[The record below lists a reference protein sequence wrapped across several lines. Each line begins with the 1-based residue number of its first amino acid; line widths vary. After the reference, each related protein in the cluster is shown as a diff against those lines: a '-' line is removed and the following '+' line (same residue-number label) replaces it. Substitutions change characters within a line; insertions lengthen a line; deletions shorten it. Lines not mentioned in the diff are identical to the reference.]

1 VVSIIMLLVA
11 LGTGGLMLRSALKP
25 VDNGGPA
32 DEHAVRRGS
41 FEVSVPASGEL
52 AAKEQIEI
60 RNKLDYRAVITQV
73 IDEGEIVKTGDVL
86 VEFASDE
93 IEEKI
98 KDAKDALNS
107 AQTKLITAQSNLETR
122 LITIQAESEKA
133 DLNVTLAELAL
144 RVWEEGEHVSRQ
156 KQLDL
161 AIETAEINHRRLVD
175 RYEES
180 KELVKQEFISQD
192 EFKRDEIAMIEAN
205 ARLEQAKLDKR
216 IYVEYEYERDQKQKA
231 SDVEQALAE
240 RNRIEKRHEAE
251 ALTARR
257 GVESAQHDLQSR
269 EVRLADL
276 EEQLELCTVLAPSDG
291 LVVYAGSLEDH
302 RWSRMNR
309 GELQAGTEVR
319 KNELLMILPDTSTM
333 TAEVKVSESLTGLIE
348 PGQRAIVTSDS
359 VVLAESGGWRDP
371 NRRDYTVTIQLTD
384 GNDLG
389 LKPSMRCK
397 SDIYVG
403 RVDDVIHVP
412 IQAVFREGHAAY
424 VYVPQGA
431 GFAQRQVHLGEASGL
446 HAEITDG
453 LAEGDVVLLREPKA
467 REIVARLSDDA
478 LAEQRTARGQPPDDR
493 PPHDQAQRDRS
504 QRGQAALGTDKG
516 WSKDGKGRRP
526 RSQGREKNKGPA

>member
-73 IDEGEIVKTGDVL
+73 IDEGEIVK
-86 VEFASDE
+86 
-93 IEEKI
+93 
-98 KDAKDALNS
+98 
-107 AQTKLITAQSNLETR
+107 TKLITAQSNLETR

-348 PGQRAIVTSDS
+348 PGQRA
-359 VVLAESGGWRDP
+359 
-371 NRRDYTVTIQLTD
+371 RRVRWVA
-384 GNDLG
+384 G
-389 LKPSMRCK
+389 
-397 SDIYVG
+397 
-403 RVDDVIHVP
+403 
-412 IQAVFREGHAAY
+412 
-424 VYVPQGA
+424 PQPPRLHRHHPA
-431 GFAQRQVHLGEASGL
+431 HRRQRPGTEAL
-446 HAEITDG
+446 HALQIRH
-453 LAEGDVVLLREPKA
+453 L
-467 REIVARLSDDA
+467 
-478 LAEQRTARGQPPDDR
+478 
-493 PPHDQAQRDRS
+493 
-504 QRGQAALGTDKG
+504 
-516 WSKDGKGRRP
+516 RRP
-526 RSQGREKNKGPA
+526 RGRCHPRPDSGGLPRRTRSVRVRAPGRRIRPAAGAPRRGLRPACGDHRRPCGR